1 MSPSPDP
8 SSVEPEIPFH
18 GEASDPQGSADYYS
32 SYADPG
38 VHRLMLMDRAR
49 TDAYRRALRTLVG
62 PDTHV
67 LDVGSGTGIL
77 SLFAAEAGAKEVHA
91 AEASAMI
98 ELAER
103 IAEANGLDRRIR
115 FHQGPV
121 EALELDRPV
130 DVLVSEWMGYFALA
144 ECMFESVLTARDKH
158 LARGGHMVPS
168 RVDLYLAPIQ
178 DSRLDYEHGFGFWNH
193 PIYGFDF
200 QELAV
205 HERQDPLLTAPGI
218 SVDALIGEPVR
229 LAVLDCQTGSAA
241 SFWFDET
248 VEMRIERDGT
258 LHGLAGWFD
267 CLLAPGV
274 WLRTAPDAP
283 MTHWRQSYF
292 PIQAMDVRAQD
303 RLEVRLRATRR
314 EYGDPR
320 LPIYFLEGVLHQRE
334 GLTQTFFYRYYG
346 SFE

>member
-1 MSPSPDP
+1 MSDPDTHLD
-8 SSVEPEIPFH
+8 EPIHP
-18 GEASDPQGSADYYS
+18 ADPQGSQDYFS

-49 TDAYRRALRTLVG
+49 TDSYRRALRALVT
-62 PDTHV
+62 PETTV

-77 SLFAAEAGAKEVHA
+77 SLFSADAGAKEVHA

-103 IAEANGLDRRIR
+103 IAEANGLDRKIH
-115 FHQGPV
+115 FHMGPV
-121 EALELDRPV
+121 EALELAGPV

-144 ECMFESVLTARDKH
+144 ECMFESVIAARDKH
-158 LARGGHMVPS
+158 LARGGVMVPA
-168 RVDLYLAPIQ
+168 RVDLYLAPLQ
-178 DSRLDYEHGFGFWNH
+178 DSRLDYEHGFGFWSH

-218 SVDALIGEPVR
+218 SPDALIGPAVR
-229 LAVLDCQTGSAA
+229 LAELDCQNGTAE
-241 SFWFDET
+241 SFFFDSE
-248 VEMRIERDGT
+248 VELTIDQDAT
-258 LHGLAGWFD
+258 LHGFAGWFD

-292 PIQAMDVRAQD
+292 PTQAMDVRAGD
-303 RLEVRLRATRR
+303 RIQVRLRATRR
-314 EYGDPR
+314 EHGDPR
-320 LPIYFLEGVLHQRE
+320 LPIYFLEGTLYQRDGLVL
-334 GLTQTFFYRYYG
+334 TFFYRYYG